1 MVIPEKKGAF
11 VSLLFP
17 SFVFESISFFFF
29 VVVFCCFFVFFFR
42 RFLEKIVYVK
52 CVTCVLIELLVET
65 DFIED
70 FTLGRCVG
78 LARFCSTLRRI
89 IGSNK
94 GRSL

>member
-1 MVIPEKKGAF
+1 MVIPEKKTPSSLFYFPVSCLRASRFFFSLFIF
-11 VSLLFP
+11 VS
-17 SFVFESISFFFF
+17 
-29 VVVFCCFFVFFFR
+29 
-42 RFLEKIVYVK
+42 RFLVKIVYVK
-52 CVTCVLIELLVET
+52 CVTCVLIEPLVET

-70 FTLGRCVG
+70 FTLGRCVD